1 MILIPNQTQS
11 AVTPCASGR
20 LQWFGPNMPPRITI
34 FPETWP
40 YQNLRPFFILKSFI
54 TWNMH
59 WRRNHSG
66 YWISFQTHKENI
78 FQSWNENL
86 INVSRSSYKCT
97 FWSVGR
103 LENHSPI
110 VLFYRPLQSTK
121 NIFCVDVSAQICY
134 SLNWILFMAL
144 QRPTFNSQIHTSLYS
159 RNKGICVFIPS
170 KDCSSFYCNNLL

>member
-54 TWNMH
+54 TWDMH

-97 FWSVGR
+97 FYFLIGR
-103 LENHSPI
+103 TAWKSFPNSAFLQAFAVYKEYFLCGCFGTDMLFSKLDTFYGPAASYIQFPNTHISILKKQGHLCFHSLKR
-110 VLFYRPLQSTK
+110 LFK
-121 NIFCVDVSAQICY
+121 F
-134 SLNWILFMAL
+134 
-144 QRPTFNSQIHTSLYS
+144 
-159 RNKGICVFIPS
+159 
-170 KDCSSFYCNNLL
+170 LL